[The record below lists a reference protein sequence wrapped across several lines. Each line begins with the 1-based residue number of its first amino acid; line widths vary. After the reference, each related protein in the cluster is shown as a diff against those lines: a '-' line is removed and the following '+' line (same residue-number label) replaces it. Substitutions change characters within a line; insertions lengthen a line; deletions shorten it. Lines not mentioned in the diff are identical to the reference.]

1 MKTLFV
7 LRHAKSS
14 WEKADL
20 SDFARP
26 LNERGL
32 EAAPLMGKFIYKNQ
46 LQPELILSSPAERA
60 KQTALLVK
68 ENAQI
73 DGKIRYDERI
83 YEASSLRLLEVVS
96 EQSDKIE
103 SVMLVGHNPGLEGLL
118 KILTNE
124 AQPMPTAALAV
135 IDLKIGKWSEI
146 NSSKGN
152 LRTLIR
158 PKELEKAKGKR

>member
-1 MKTLFV
+1 MKALFV

-14 WEKADL
+14 WENTDL

-32 EAAPLMGKFIYKNQ
+32 KAAPLMGKFIYKNQ
-46 LQPELILSSPAERA
+46 LQPELILSSLAERA

-68 ENAQI
+68 KNAQI
-73 DGKIRYDERI
+73 GGEIRYDERI
-83 YEASSLRLLEVVS
+83 YEATPKRLLEVLA

-118 KILTNE
+118 KILTDE
-124 AQPMPTAALAV
+124 VQPMPTAALAV

-146 NSSKGN
+146 NSSTGN
-152 LRTLIR
+152 LRMLIR
-158 PKELEKAKGKR
+158 PKEIK

>member
-14 WEKADL
+14 WENTDL

-32 EAAPLMGKFIYKNQ
+32 KAAPLMGKFIYKNQ

-60 KQTALLVK
+60 KQTAILVK
-68 ENAQI
+68 ENAQT
-73 DGKIRYDERI
+73 GGEIRYDERI
-83 YEASSLRLLEVVS
+83 YEASPASLLEVIA
-96 EQSDKIE
+96 EQSDEIE
-103 SVMLVGHNPGLEGLL
+103 SVMLIGHNPGLEGLL

-124 AQPMPTAALAV
+124 TQQIPTAALAV

-146 NSSKGN
+146 NSSTGN

-158 PKELEKAKGKR
+158 PKEIK

>member
-14 WEKADL
+14 WENTNL
-20 SDFARP
+20 SDFARS

-32 EAAPLMGKFIYKNQ
+32 KAAPLMGRFIYKNH

-60 KQTALLVK
+60 KQTAILIK

-73 DGKIRYDERI
+73 GGEIRYDERI
-83 YEASSLRLLEVVS
+83 YEASPSRLLEIVS
-96 EQSDKIE
+96 EQNDEIE

-118 KILTNE
+118 KILTDE
-124 AQPMPTAALAV
+124 TQTMPTAALAV

-146 NSSKGN
+146 TSSKGN

-158 PKELEKAKGKR
+158 PKEIN

>member
-1 MKTLFV
+1 MKALFV

-14 WEKADL
+14 WENTDM

-32 EAAPLMGKFIYKNQ
+32 KAAPLMGKFIYKNQ

-68 ENAQI
+68 KNAQI
-73 DGKIRYDERI
+73 GGEIRYDERI
-83 YEASSLRLLEVVS
+83 YEATPKRLLEVLA

-118 KILTNE
+118 KILTDE
-124 AQPMPTAALAV
+124 VQPMPTAALAV

-146 NSSKGN
+146 NSSTGN

-158 PKELEKAKGKR
+158 PKEIK

>member
-14 WEKADL
+14 WENTDL

-32 EAAPLMGKFIYKNQ
+32 KAAPLMGKFIYKNQ

-60 KQTALLVK
+60 KQTAILVK
-68 ENAQI
+68 ENAQT
-73 DGKIRYDERI
+73 GGEIRYDERV
-83 YEASSLRLLEVVS
+83 YEASPASLLEVIA
-96 EQSDKIE
+96 EQSDEIE
-103 SVMLVGHNPGLEGLL
+103 SVMLIGHNPGLEGLL

-124 AQPMPTAALAV
+124 AQQIPTAALAV

-146 NSSKGN
+146 NSSTGN

-158 PKELEKAKGKR
+158 PKEIK